1 MSARDPLQPARDFFA
16 RREWTPFPFQ
26 EEVWRA
32 YLAGESGLIHAP
44 TGVGKTYAAALGPML
59 DAAAREHDAKPGDK
73 PPPIELLWLTP
84 LRALAT
90 DTAHALAVGA
100 DALGL
105 SRWTVELRTG
115 DTSSSV
121 KARQRKELP
130 TALVTTPESL
140 SLLLTYP
147 DARRLFRSLRAVV
160 VDEWHEL
167 LSTKRGVQTELALA
181 RLRAFRPGLRVWGL
195 SATLNNLDEAMIT
208 LLGSAASG
216 RIVHAD
222 IPKPVEIETILPDDI
237 TRFPWAGHLGV
248 KLVHKVLDALERAQ
262 TTLLFTNT
270 RSQAELWHKALQT
283 TRPEWADDIA
293 LHHGSL
299 ERDTRTEVERRIH
312 AGELRCV
319 VATSSLDLGVDF
331 SPVDQV
337 IQVGSP
343 KGIARLMQRAGRSG
357 HRPGEVSRALC
368 VPTHAIELV
377 EFASAR
383 DAVNAR
389 AVEARAPIDRPL
401 DVLVQHLV
409 TVALGEGFRADDLR
423 AEVRTTRAFANLTD
437 DEWSWCLDFV
447 VRGGATLYAYEQY
460 RKVVETDGFHRVAS
474 DRIARHHRLG
484 VGTITSDASVRVQYM
499 SGPSLGTVEESFA
512 ARLRR
517 GDVFLFAGKHLE
529 FVRLRDM
536 TCFVKRATKKSTLVP
551 RWGGGK
557 LPLSTQLS
565 AAIQARLDRWRDA
578 DCPEMAAA
586 QPLLGVQASWSAIPT
601 RDELL
606 IERAT
611 SRDGHHYFLYPFA
624 GRLAHEGLAAL
635 LAYRLAK
642 DTPRSVTM
650 TVNDYG
656 FELLTP
662 DPIDLD
668 EPAWRALLTTDDLL
682 DDMLASLNASELAR
696 RQFREI
702 ARVAGLLI
710 VGFPGSGKSARQLQ
724 ASSELL
730 FDVFHDY
737 DPTNLLLDQSR
748 REVLDRQLEIR
759 RIRDTLDRLANSRIL
774 RVELDRLSPF
784 AFPLWA
790 DRLQSELT
798 TERWSDRVQRMA
810 MYLEEEATPSATR
823 TTKAKPV
830 PIESGAPRPKGLS
843 SSHTHKSSSPSQ
855 GQRLRRS
862 RPRI

>member
-1 MSARDPLQPARDFFA
+1 MTPRDPLQPARDFFA
-16 RREWTPFPFQ
+16 RRAWTPFAFQ

-32 YLAGESGLIHAP
+32 SLDGESGLIHAP

-59 DAAAREHDAKPGDK
+59 DATAREPDAKQSDK
-73 PPPIELLWLTP
+73 APPIELLWLTP

-100 DALGL
+100 EGLGL
-105 SRWTVELRTG
+105 SRWTIELRTG

-147 DARRLFRSLRAVV
+147 DARRLFRGLRTVV

-181 RLRAFRPGLRVWGL
+181 RLRAFRPDLRVWGL
-195 SATLNNLDEAMIT
+195 SATLNNLDEAMRT
-208 LLGSAASG
+208 LLGPSTEG

-237 TRFPWAGHLGV
+237 TRFPCSGHLGV
-248 KLVHKVLDALERAQ
+248 KLVHKVLDALSTAQ

-270 RSQAELWHKALQT
+270 RSQAELWHTALQT
-283 TRPEWADDIA
+283 TRPEWADGIA

-357 HRPGEVSRALC
+357 HRPGEVSRVLC

-383 DAVNAR
+383 DAVKAR

-409 TVALGEGFRADDLR
+409 TVALGEGFRSDDLL
-423 AEVRTTRAFANLTD
+423 AEVRTTRAFQNLSD
-437 DEWSWCLDFV
+437 DEWAWCLDFV

-460 RKVVETDGFHRVAS
+460 RKVVETDGLHRVAS
-474 DRIARHHRLG
+474 DRIARNHRLS
-484 VGTITSDASVRVQYM
+484 VGTITADASVRVQYM

-517 GDVFLFAGKHLE
+517 GEVFLFAGKHLE

-557 LPLSTQLS
+557 LPLSTQLA
-565 AAIQARLDRWRDA
+565 AAIQARLDRWREV
-578 DCPEMAAA
+578 DCTEMAAV
-586 QPLLGVQASWSAIPT
+586 QPLLGVQASWSAIPK

-668 EPAWRALLTTDDLL
+668 EPAWRALLTTDNLL
-682 DDMLASLNASELAR
+682 GDMLASLNASELAR

-710 VGFPGSGKSARQLQ
+710 VGFPGAGKSARQLQ

-810 MYLEEEATPSATR
+810 MYLEEEATPSTPRAT
-823 TTKAKPV
+823 KSKPV
-830 PIESGAPRPKGLS
+830 PMESGAPRPKGLS
-843 SSHTHKSSSPSQ
+843 SSHTHQSP
-855 GQRLRRS
+855 GQPPRTRRS